1 MRCLFLL
8 LATTAL
14 AADIT
19 LDLVI
24 QDAIADVPLTFK
36 GEGHLIKDSKTGGD
50 TITYEEPGG
59 PFTEEQCKERCNLH
73 VPVCGGVAW
82 EGSGGAGNGRC
93 LILTDNVLLNY
104 INEDEANFYSTGK
117 TTLTSAGVDLT
128 YVGNCKDTEDYA
140 CENTRLSQIR
150 IVELR
155 NTDLP
160 LWRVWVG
167 AWINLEELPP
177 AHNPDDYLLYPETR
191 LGSKTVEHGIWA
203 LKTYHIDEETCK
215 DFCSDNDWCLG
226 IVYVGDT
233 DCNLLGNAVTLLT
246 REDRLELWNDD
257 FRNTLNNLDTNP
269 FMHTWTYNR
278 VFNRYTVPSFSGTL
292 FGDDIFTKIG
302 DFSTIQL
309 HQPVGYDTW
318 VKSSALA
325 NFTFECGTIQGTDR
339 FCENAGAKCYY
350 PYSSGLELEY
360 PNITSALECR
370 GKCTI
375 NELWCFGWEVRSGVC
390 TLFSDKNVYYRPGT
404 TEPFYEDLDAD
415 SILSCNQPEEAC
427 TPSQLLPYFLKPD
440 GVSYCELHS
449 GACSYRL
456 RKLTE
461 GRCRGGGF
469 NTEKAFRVVIPS
481 DSGTVVDECKNLC
494 CNNDWCVAVEYR
506 NPGQLYQECDFL
518 VDSSN
523 DTFPTPGLPFM
534 EVPYKPTG
542 DTVCYSSTGEKWL
555 DTNSRFIY
563 SGKEQC
569 ESFNGH
575 PGKTVDY
582 TEAVDPNGLN
592 KQDYCAAKCYD
603 TDGCLGFE
611 VDLLDDNNHDCKV
624 NVVDTDAPVKQ
635 QTVVIR
641 GTGADT
647 SLSTQCWIDKDFD
660 FYAPLPAE
668 TYTQVGHHCDIAG
681 VKQVIHEF
689 NYNAAS
695 VCSTIC
701 TNNPKMCRGWHS
713 PGSNNMCALAVN
725 WDYLN
730 RAASSHY
737 ISGHHFENHC
747 EQETCT
753 LEDNSA
759 ITSESRATTS
769 VCNVRPGYVTPPPPP
784 EDSDN
789 TLAIAVGCSAGGLA
803 LLICCCC
810 VFGEPPEEEGYENV

>member
-1 MRCLFLL
+1 MRCLVLL
-8 LATTAL
+8 LVTTAL
-14 AADIT
+14 AADVA
-19 LDLVI
+19 LDLVLET
-24 QDAIADVPLTFK
+24 ATVDVPLTFV
-36 GEGHLIKDSKTGGD
+36 GEGHIIGDSKTGSD

-59 PFTEEQCKERCNLH
+59 PFTEDQCKQRCNLH
-73 VPVCGGVAW
+73 VPMCGGVAW
-82 EGSGGAGNGRC
+82 ESANGRC
-93 LILTDNVLLNY
+93 LILTDNVLMNY
-104 INEDEANFYSTGK
+104 INEDTSNFYSSGS
-117 TTLTSAGVDLT
+117 TTITSAGADLT
-128 YVGNCKDTEDYA
+128 YVGNCKDSSVKI
-140 CENTRLSQIR
+140 CQFNRLSHTKV
-150 IVELR
+150 VELR
-155 NTDLP
+155 SSDLP
-160 LWRVWVG
+160 FWRVWGGVF
-167 AWINLEELPP
+167 IQQESLPP
-177 AHNPDDYLLYPETR
+177 AHNPDDYLYYPDTR
-191 LGSKTVEHGIWA
+191 LGSKEVEHGVWA
-203 LKTYHIDEETCK
+203 LKKYFVDEETCK

-226 IVYVGDT
+226 IVSVGDI
-233 DCNLLGNAVTLLT
+233 CNLLGNAVTLLT
-246 REDRLELWNDD
+246 RDDRLYRWDYD
-257 FRNTLNNLDTNP
+257 FVTSTAINLESDYTLY
-269 FMHTWTYNR
+269 TWTVDE
-278 VFNRYTVPSFSGTL
+278 VFNLYNVPSLEISGPSISTVYE
-292 FGDDIFTKIG
+292 KIG
-302 DFSTIQL
+302 SFSTIQL

-318 VKSSALA
+318 IKSSTVSNFAL
-325 NFTFECGTIQGTDR
+325 ECGTIQGTDR
-339 FCENAGAKCYY
+339 FCENPGAKCYY

-360 PNITSALECR
+360 PNITSVLECR

-375 NELWCFGWEVRSGVC
+375 NELWCFGWEIRSGVC

-404 TEPFYEDLDAD
+404 TDPFYEDLDAD
-415 SILSCNQPEEAC
+415 SILSCNQPSDAC
-427 TPSQLLPYFLKPD
+427 TSSQLLPYFLKAD

-449 GACSYRL
+449 GACSYQL

-461 GRCRGGGF
+461 GQCRGGGF

-481 DSGTVVDECKNLC
+481 DSGTIVDECKTLC
-494 CNNDWCVAVEYR
+494 CENDWCVAVEYR

-582 TEAVDPNGLN
+582 TDAVDPNGLN

-603 TDGCLGFE
+603 TVGCQGFE
-611 VDLLDDNNHDCKV
+611 VDLLDDNNHDCKI
-624 NVVDTDAPVKQ
+624 NVVDTDAPVRQ
-635 QTVVIR
+635 QTLVIR
-641 GTGADT
+641 GTGDDI

-660 FYAPLPAE
+660 FYAPLPVE
-668 TYTQVGHHCDIAG
+668 SYTQVGHHCDIAG

-713 PGSNNMCALAVN
+713 PGSNTMCALAVN

-753 LEDNSA
+753 LEDNTA
-759 ITSESRATTS
+759 ITSESKATTS

-789 TLAIAVGCSAGGLA
+789 TLAIVVGCSAGGLA